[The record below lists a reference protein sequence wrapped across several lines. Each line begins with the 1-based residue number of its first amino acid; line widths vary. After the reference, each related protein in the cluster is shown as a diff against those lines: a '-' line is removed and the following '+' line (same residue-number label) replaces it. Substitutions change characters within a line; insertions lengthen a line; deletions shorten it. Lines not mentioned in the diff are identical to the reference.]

1 MKKYSLILFSPP
13 SLLWCVV
20 VDLLLSVVFVCQASD
35 SKPEAY
41 FLKTD
46 SACYFSSDH
55 LTGATYYR
63 FEANGFFAE
72 TAREHMGVFPF
83 RSGTWRQDTNGTV
96 TMVTTN
102 RTSKKVIEEK
112 ARPLIYKDKVF
123 LLWPDKSW
131 ANDIKRVLDKIDAPE
146 KNLHVYN
153 AFLISEAEYTNA
165 VGRPYP
171 FKYYPQLNPPESK

>member
-1 MKKYSLILFSPP
+1 MKKYSLLLFTPP
-13 SLLWCVV
+13 SLLWRAVV
-20 VDLLLSVVFVCQASD
+20 GLLLLLVFGCQAAD

-46 SACYFSSDH
+46 SPCYFFADH

-63 FEANGFFAE
+63 FDANGFFE
-72 TAREHMGVFPF
+72 KTAREHMGIIPF
-83 RSGTWRQDTNGTV
+83 GSGTWRQDTNGIV

-102 RTSKKVIEEK
+102 KIPNKVVEEK

-131 ANDIKRVLDKIDAPE
+131 ANDIKPVLDKIDAPE
-146 KNLHVYN
+146 KKLHVYN

-165 VGRPYP
+165 VGKPYP
-171 FKYYPQLNPPESK
+171 FKYYPHLNPPESK